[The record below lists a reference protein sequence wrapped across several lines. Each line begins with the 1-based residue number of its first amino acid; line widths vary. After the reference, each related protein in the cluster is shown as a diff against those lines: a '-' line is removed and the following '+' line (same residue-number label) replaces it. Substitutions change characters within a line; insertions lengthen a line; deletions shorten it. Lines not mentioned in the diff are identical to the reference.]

1 MSAAGQLKEI
11 IDNAVQA
18 VTGEYE
24 RRIAELEDRV
34 TTLES
39 LAGPKAPARKTV
51 PAVKARAQAAEGSGT
66 AAAPG
71 K

>member
-34 TTLES
+34 TALEG
-39 LAGPKAPARKTV
+39 LAGPKAPARKTA
-51 PAVKARAQAAEGSGT
+51 PSVKARAQAAEGSGT
-66 AAAPG
+66 AQAPG